1 MEPHTNGEEANG
13 GRRRPT
19 IATLPWYPVVF
30 AAAYVINLWVESG
43 VSVFAIT
50 RSLAVVVVATA
61 ALVVLLTVVSRRPH
75 AAGAAAMLA
84 AALLVSRGFL
94 NMLAVLV
101 LAAAIPLALV
111 LWGRIR
117 QAPLSWPRFTR
128 SLNVFS
134 SFLLLVVLLGG
145 ATRGTYPALVADLL
159 GSESARAPG
168 PAAGASDRPDILILL
183 LDGYPADES
192 FTRLFGG
199 DNRGFGEELEA
210 RGFEVMRDTDSN
222 YTFTQATLTSM
233 LHMRPLHEIPE
244 LTPITSG
251 ESRAYPLMRVTL
263 NDNPAFDLLRDR
275 GYRVIASSSGYEHV
289 TLRGA
294 DEFLDDGSLNEV
306 ERHLIRFT
314 TLHRIID
321 LLAPEALANQHRQR
335 IIASFDFFRRVAE
348 QPATQP
354 TFAFIHVPSPHPPV
368 VLDTQGEL
376 LVPPPREG
384 VFDHLPMADDGRAA
398 YRDQLAFINRETLA
412 ALDDVDSHSVDGDEP
427 IVIVMSDHGAAPQ
440 AEVAAGRVS
449 DDHYANYFAIRTPV
463 GIEPALSAD
472 TTPVNLLSILF
483 NSYLGTDYPMWP
495 DEQYP
500 AEGFGGPTGSYR

>member
-1 MEPHTNGEEANG
+1 M
-13 GRRRPT
+13 
-19 IATLPWYPVVF
+19 ATLPWYPVVF
-30 AAAYVINLWVESG
+30 AAAYVLNLWVESG
-43 VSVFAIT
+43 VNVFAIT
-50 RSLAVVVVATA
+50 RSLAVAVVSTA
-61 ALVVLLTVVSRRPH
+61 ALVVLFMVVSRRPH
-75 AAGAAAMLA
+75 MAGAAALLA
-84 AALLVSRGFL
+84 AALLVSRGLL

-101 LAAAIPLALV
+101 LAVAIPLALV

-145 ATRGTYPALVADLL
+145 ITRGTYPALVADLI

-168 PAAGASDRPDILILL
+168 PAAGSRDGPDILILL
-183 LDGYPADES
+183 LDGYPGDES

-210 RGFEVMRDTDSN
+210 RGFEVMRDTESN

-244 LTPITSG
+244 LAPILSG
-251 ESRAYPLMRVTL
+251 ESQAYPLMRVTL

-321 LLAPEALANQHRQR
+321 AIAPEALPNQHRQR
-335 IIASFDFFRRVAE
+335 IVASFDFFRQVAE
-348 QPATQP
+348 ESATQP

-368 VLDTQGEL
+368 VLDSKGEL

-384 VFDHLPMADDGRAA
+384 VFDRVPIAEDGRAA
-398 YRDQLAFINRETLA
+398 YREQLTFINRETLA
-412 ALDDVDSHSVDGDEP
+412 ALDDVDRHSAEGDEP
-427 IVIVMSDHGAAPQ
+427 IIIVMSDHGAAPQ
-440 AEVAAGRVS
+440 TEVAAGRVS
-449 DDHYANYFAIRTPV
+449 DDHYANFFAIRTPP
-463 GIEPALSAD
+463 GSQPALSAD
-472 TTPVNLLSILF
+472 TTPVNLLSVLF
-483 NSYLGTDYPMWP
+483 NTYLGTDYQMWP
-495 DEQYP
+495 DDRYP
-500 AEGFGGPTGSYR
+500 AGRFGGPTDSYQ